1 MTQINLSE
9 SKQETASFLGF
20 RDNGQAAFV
29 HIHDLPGNTESDA
42 GTDRLGRKER
52 YEDALLNVCRNAC
65 PVIADLDI
73 VFSFRI
79 DPCR

>member
-9 SKQETASFLGF
+9 SKQETASFPGF
-20 RDNGQAAFV
+20 RDNGQATFV
-29 HIHDLPGNTESDA
+29 HIHDLPGNTEPDA
-42 GTDRLGRKER
+42 GSDRLGRKER
-52 YEDALLNVCRNAC
+52 YEDALLDVCRNAC

-79 DPCR
+79 DPSR